1 MLEVCRPGN
10 SVEITNAWCTLDTAL
25 CCAGAATSL
34 LPLLLALTLSHTHSF
49 LRSLILDLSLTLTQC
64 RGRRR
69 FERPRDRVQRRFA
82 DKMER
87 IKWEKMQPG
96 FVPESLAS
104 E

>member
-1 MLEVCRPGN
+1 M
-10 SVEITNAWCTLDTAL
+10 
-25 CCAGAATSL
+25 
-34 LPLLLALTLSHTHSF
+34 
-49 LRSLILDLSLTLTQC
+49 
-64 RGRRR
+64 
-69 FERPRDRVQRRFA
+69 RDREQRRFA